1 MVVVCWVSAEY
12 CEMVSA
18 IVQTSTFVT
27 LLGAGDATIAQI
39 RAAMELAPILVAADG
54 GANTAIRNGLI
65 PDAVIGDFDSIAE
78 DVSRRIPADRQHRI
92 SEQDTTDFDKALRSV
107 DTPLSIGVGFTGAR
121 LDHTLAAL
129 TVLARHPSRRCLLT
143 SDQDVVVLLPPHIEI
158 SLAQGT
164 RVSLFPLGPARISS
178 TGLKWATDGM
188 DFSPSGTIG
197 TSNEALGG
205 PIALLTSAP
214 VILLVLPIAE
224 TVCLLDALSLS
235 PTWLD

>member
-1 MVVVCWVSAEY
+1 
-12 CEMVSA
+12 MVSA

-39 RAAMELAPILVAADG
+39 RMAMELAPILIAADG
-54 GANTAIRNGLI
+54 GANTAIRHDLT
-65 PDAVIGDFDSIAE
+65 PDAVIGDFDSVTE
-78 DVSRRIPADRQHRI
+78 DILRGIPADRQHRI
-92 SEQDTTDFDKALRSV
+92 SEQDSTDFDKALRSV
-107 DTPLSIGVGFTGAR
+107 DAPLSIGVGFTGAR

-129 TVLARHPSRRCLLT
+129 NVLVRYPSRRCLLI
-143 SDQDVVVLLPPHIEI
+143 SDQDVVVLLPPRLEFA
-158 SLAQGT
+158 LTQGT
-164 RVSLFPLGPARISS
+164 RVSLFPFGPARISS
-178 TGLKWATDGM
+178 TGLKWETEGM
-188 DFSPSGTIG
+188 DFSPSGKIG